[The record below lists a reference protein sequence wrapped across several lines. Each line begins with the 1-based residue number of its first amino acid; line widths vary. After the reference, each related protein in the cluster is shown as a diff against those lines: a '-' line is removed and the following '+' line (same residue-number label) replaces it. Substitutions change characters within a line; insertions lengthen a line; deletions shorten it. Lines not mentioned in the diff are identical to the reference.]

1 MSAALYELPH
11 LELGYYMRLLDNI
24 GAMAMSEDS
33 FVVIE
38 KKWIRVRRECLWAL
52 RIRLAA
58 A

>member
-1 MSAALYELPH
+1 
-11 LELGYYMRLLDNI
+11 MRLLDNI
-24 GAMAMSEDS
+24 GAMAMSEDR